1 MPAHLKSFMRNSDC
15 VQKKNIV
22 PFLTFEKRVVTNFIS
37 DQLFED
43 HIIPSIS
50 ISAFCIDFNHL

>member
-1 MPAHLKSFMRNSDC
+1 MYDVHGLIFISINLTDPT
-15 VQKKNIV
+15 IV
-22 PFLTFEKRVVTNFIS
+22 CRGYNFIS